1 LIAAAVLAAAPA
13 LCAEEAS
20 PPAPRPIFSSTL
32 RLLGD
37 YGLSPFKLRGA
48 DLGYAAVLGAVA
60 IGLHQADVPVQKAL
74 STGDARKPWLDDS
87 MPLASD
93 LGEGWVDALAAG
105 TLWALGDERLSDT
118 SVRALQA
125 MAVAGVYN
133 QALKYALWSNRPYDD
148 LTAHEYF
155 QYGKGGRGMPS
166 GHAFSV
172 FAAAEVYGAEY
183 GRFWTYPFALLV
195 SYSRIYNQAHWL
207 SDVYVGAV
215 LGIIAG
221 RQSDEAAREL
231 GQPRWRV
238 GPAAGRENALAISTR
253 F

>member
-1 LIAAAVLAAAPA
+1 LSALAPGLRAEAAT
-13 LCAEEAS
+13 
-20 PPAPRPIFSSTL
+20 PAPRPLIPSTL

-37 YGLSPFKLRGA
+37 YGLSPLKLRGA
-48 DLGYAAVLGAVA
+48 DLGYAALLGAAA
-60 IGLHQADVPVQKAL
+60 IGLHQVDVPVQKAL

-155 QYGKGGRGMPS
+155 QYGSGGRGMPS

-183 GRFWTYPFALLV
+183 GRLWTYPFALLV

-207 SDVYVGAV
+207 SDVCVGAV
-215 LGIIAG
+215 LGILAG
-221 RQSDEAAREL
+221 RQADEAAREL

-238 GPAAGRENALAISTR
+238 APAAGRENALALSAQ